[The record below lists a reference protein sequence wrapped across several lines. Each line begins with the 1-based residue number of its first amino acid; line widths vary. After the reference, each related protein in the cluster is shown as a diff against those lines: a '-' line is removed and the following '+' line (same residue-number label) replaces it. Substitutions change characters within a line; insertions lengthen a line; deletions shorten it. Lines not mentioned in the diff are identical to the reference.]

1 MQDINSVLN
10 NRYLIIFFSLCG
22 LYLSACSTT
31 SSDVTFSPVAAE
43 TDKAAVY
50 IYRPTEMANAL
61 YSPGLNIN
69 DEFKLYAK
77 NGISSRLSLLPGET
91 IFEFQAEKK
100 YSELTPLS
108 LNLKAGETYFI
119 RVNTS
124 LKVKSSTAYEAYARS
139 FKLTRVD
146 QKQAIKEIAECCT
159 DNKKSTDED
168 EEKHTEKKTPDGFSV
183 DKTQNPFS
191 H

>member
-1 MQDINSVLN
+1 MQDTNSVLN
-10 NRYLIIFFSLCG
+10 NRYLTIFISFCG

-31 SSDVTFSPVAAE
+31 SNVATFSPVAAE
-43 TDKAAVY
+43 TDKVAVY
-50 IYRPTEMANAL
+50 VYRSTEMANAL

-77 NGISSRLSLLPGET
+77 NGVSSRLSLMPGET

-108 LNLKAGETYFI
+108 LNLKAGATYFI

-124 LKVKSSTAYEAYARS
+124 LKVKSSTAYEPYERS
-139 FKLTRVD
+139 FKLTLVTE
-146 QKQAIKEIAECCT
+146 QQAIKEISECCT
-159 DNKKSTDED
+159 DNSKTTDKD
-168 EEKHTEKKTPDGFSV
+168 EEKRTREKTTDEFSV

>member
-1 MQDINSVLN
+1 MQDTSSVLN
-10 NRYLIIFFSLCG
+10 NRYLTVFYSLCG

-31 SSDVTFSPVAAE
+31 GNVATFSPVAAE
-43 TDKAAVY
+43 PDKVAVY
-50 IYRPTEMANAL
+50 VYRPTEMANAL

-69 DEFKLYAK
+69 NEFKLYAK
-77 NGISSRLSLLPGET
+77 NGVSSRLSLIPGEA
-91 IFEFQAEKK
+91 IFEFQSEKK

-108 LNLKAGETYFI
+108 LNLKAGATYFI

-124 LKVKSSTAYEAYARS
+124 LQVKNSTSYQAYARN
-139 FKLTRVD
+139 FKLTRID
-146 QKQAIKEIAECCT
+146 EQQAIKEIAECCT
-159 DNKKSTDED
+159 DNSKSTDKD
-168 EEKHTEKKTPDGFSV
+168 EEKQTEKKTSNEFSV

>member
-1 MQDINSVLN
+1 MQDTNSVLN
-10 NRYLIIFFSLCG
+10 NRYLTILFSLCG

-31 SSDVTFSPVAAE
+31 SNVATFTPVAAE
-43 TDKAAVY
+43 ADKAAVY

-61 YSPGLNIN
+61 YSPGLNVN

-77 NGISSRLSLLPGET
+77 NGVSSRLSLMPGET
-91 IFEFQAEKK
+91 IFEFQSEKK

-108 LNLKAGETYFI
+108 LNLKAGATYFI

-124 LKVKSSTAYEAYARS
+124 LKVKNSTAYEAYARS
-139 FKLTRVD
+139 FKLSRVD
-146 QKQAIKEIAECCT
+146 ELQAIKEIAECCT
-159 DNKKSTDED
+159 DNNSTDKD
-168 EEKHTEKKTPDGFSV
+168 EEKHTEKKTSDGFSV